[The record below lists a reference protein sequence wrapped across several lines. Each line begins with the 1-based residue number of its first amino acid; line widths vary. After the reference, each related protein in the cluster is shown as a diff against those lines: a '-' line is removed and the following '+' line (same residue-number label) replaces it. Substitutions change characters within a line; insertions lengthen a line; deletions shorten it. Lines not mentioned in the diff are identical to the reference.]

1 MLEAGLEFGPELALE
16 AGAAPGSS
24 SAGGEHA
31 VRVLTATAQARAPA
45 AVRGRTGTLF
55 CMTAMLPAGDNGAE
69 APGTRALDVGIAL
82 LTISLLLV
90 SFGGVVGASLEQGA
104 VLVLLI
110 VVFGFVYSF
119 GALNMPHWNTVGRF
133 VWLLGLTGVW
143 IVAMM
148 FTPVAVYWVF
158 TLFFLFMRSAD
169 NWIGIVGVL
178 LVLSIAVLM
187 QVPHGLTLGG
197 VMGPAVSAL
206 VVVMITYAFK
216 VIARVSAE
224 REALIQ
230 ELVDTQEALALKERE
245 AGVVQERQRLA
256 HEIHDTVAQ
265 SLSSIQMLLHAAERD
280 LMSTGLEREALAS
293 PLRRIE
299 VARHSASDNL
309 AETRAMIAALTPAP
323 LSETSLPEALERI
336 AGSFAQAGEMDITVD
351 VDGQPRQLPMRVEAG
366 LLRIAQGAVGNV
378 VKHSGASMARVT
390 LTFAP
395 DEVRLDV
402 VDNGQGFDVDA
413 LPERPSG
420 LGHLGLDAMRTR
432 ARELGGELII
442 ESAPSGSTALSIV
455 VPDGDTINRKI
466 EEEE

>member
-1 MLEAGLEFGPELALE
+1 MVSTVSAESGRPDRVAGLP
-16 AGAAPGSS
+16 
-24 SAGGEHA
+24 
-31 VRVLTATAQARAPA
+31 
-45 AVRGRTGTLF
+45 
-55 CMTAMLPAGDNGAE
+55 DN
-69 APGTRALDVGIAL
+69 RALDTGIAA
-82 LTISLLLV
+82 LTVALLLV
-90 SFGGVVGASLEQGA
+90 SLGGVFRMHISQA
-104 VLVLLI
+104 VTLVLLI
-110 VVFGFVYSF
+110 ITFGGIYSF
-119 GALNMPHWNTVGRF
+119 GALQMRRWNAIARVLWMLALTA
-133 VWLLGLTGVW
+133 VW
-143 IVAMM
+143 VAAM
-148 FTPVAVYWVF
+148 FLTPVAVYWVF
-158 TLFFLFMRSAD
+158 ILFFLFMRAF
-169 NWIGIVGVL
+169 NGWYGVVGVVGVL
-178 LVLSIAVLM
+178 AISILVQI
-187 QVPHGLTLGG
+187 PDGLTLGG
-197 VMGPAVSAL
+197 VMGPTVSAL
-206 VVVMITYAFK
+206 VVIMITYAFK

>member
-1 MLEAGLEFGPELALE
+1 MVSTVSAESGRPDRVAGLP
-16 AGAAPGSS
+16 
-24 SAGGEHA
+24 
-31 VRVLTATAQARAPA
+31 
-45 AVRGRTGTLF
+45 
-55 CMTAMLPAGDNGAE
+55 DN
-69 APGTRALDVGIAL
+69 RALDTGIAA
-82 LTISLLLV
+82 LTVALLLV
-90 SFGGVVGASLEQGA
+90 SLGGVFRMHISQA
-104 VLVLLI
+104 VTLVLLI
-110 VVFGFVYSF
+110 ITFGGIYSF
-119 GALNMPHWNTVGRF
+119 GALQMRRWNPIARVLWMLALTA
-133 VWLLGLTGVW
+133 VW
-143 IVAMM
+143 VAAM
-148 FTPVAVYWVF
+148 FLTPVAVYWVF
-158 TLFFLFMRSAD
+158 ILFFLFMRAF
-169 NWIGIVGVL
+169 NGWYGVVGVVGVL
-178 LVLSIAVLM
+178 AISILVQI
-187 QVPHGLTLGG
+187 PDGLTLGG
-197 VMGPAVSAL
+197 VMGPTVSAL
-206 VVVMITYAFK
+206 VVIMITYAFK

>member
-1 MLEAGLEFGPELALE
+1 MVSKLSAGNGAGLPD
-16 AGAAPGSS
+16 S
-24 SAGGEHA
+24 
-31 VRVLTATAQARAPA
+31 
-45 AVRGRTGTLF
+45 
-55 CMTAMLPAGDNGAE
+55 
-69 APGTRALDVGIAL
+69 RALDTGIAS
-82 LTISLLLV
+82 LTVALLLV
-90 SFGGVVGASLEQGA
+90 SLGGVFRMHLTQAVTLVALIVAFGG
-104 VLVLLI
+104 I
-110 VVFGFVYSF
+110 YSF
-119 GALNMPHWNTVGRF
+119 GAVQMRRWNAIARVLWTLALTA
-133 VWLLGLTGVW
+133 VW
-143 IVAMM
+143 VAAM
-148 FTPVAVYWVF
+148 FLTPVAVYWVF
-158 TLFFLFMRSAD
+158 ILFFLFMRAFD
-169 NWIGIVGVL
+169 GWFGIVGVAVVL
-178 LVLSIAVLM
+178 AISILVQA
-187 QVPHGLTLGG
+187 PDGLTLGG

-206 VVVMITYAFK
+206 VVIMITYAFK

-230 ELVDTQEALALKERE
+230 ELVDTQEALALTERE

-280 LMSTGLEREALAS
+280 LLGTGLERDALAS

-299 VARHSASDNL
+299 VARRSASDNL

-323 LSETSLPEALERI
+323 LTETSLPEALTRI
-336 AGSFAQAGEMDITVD
+336 GGSFAQAGEIEIAVD

-378 VKHSGASMARVT
+378 VKHSGATLARVT

-395 DEVRLDV
+395 DEVRLDI
-402 VDNGQGFDVDA
+402 VDNGQGFDVDV

-442 ESAPSGSTALSIV
+442 ESAPGGPTALSIA

>member
-1 MLEAGLEFGPELALE
+1 MVSTVSAESGRPDRVAGLP
-16 AGAAPGSS
+16 
-24 SAGGEHA
+24 
-31 VRVLTATAQARAPA
+31 
-45 AVRGRTGTLF
+45 
-55 CMTAMLPAGDNGAE
+55 DN
-69 APGTRALDVGIAL
+69 RALDTGIAA
-82 LTISLLLV
+82 LTVALLLV
-90 SFGGVVGASLEQGA
+90 SLGGVFRMHISQA
-104 VLVLLI
+104 VTLVLLI
-110 VVFGFVYSF
+110 ITFGGIYSF
-119 GALNMPHWNTVGRF
+119 GALQMRRWNAIARVLWMLALTA
-133 VWLLGLTGVW
+133 VW
-143 IVAMM
+143 VAAM
-148 FTPVAVYWVF
+148 FLTPVAVYWVF
-158 TLFFLFMRSAD
+158 ILFFLFMRAF
-169 NWIGIVGVL
+169 NGWYGVVGVVGVL
-178 LVLSIAVLM
+178 AISILVQI
-187 QVPHGLTLGG
+187 PDGLTLGG
-197 VMGPAVSAL
+197 VMGPTVSAL
-206 VVVMITYAFK
+206 VVIMITYAFK

-280 LMSTGLEREALAS
+280 LMSTGLEREELAS

-442 ESAPSGSTALSIV
+442 ESAPSGSTELSIV

>member
-1 MLEAGLEFGPELALE
+1 MVSTVSAESGRPDRVAGLP
-16 AGAAPGSS
+16 
-24 SAGGEHA
+24 
-31 VRVLTATAQARAPA
+31 
-45 AVRGRTGTLF
+45 
-55 CMTAMLPAGDNGAE
+55 DN
-69 APGTRALDVGIAL
+69 RALDTGIAA
-82 LTISLLLV
+82 LTVALLLV
-90 SFGGVVGASLEQGA
+90 SLGGVFRMHISQA
-104 VLVLLI
+104 VTLVLLI
-110 VVFGFVYSF
+110 ITFGGIYSF
-119 GALNMPHWNTVGRF
+119 GALQMRRWNAIARVLWMLALTA
-133 VWLLGLTGVW
+133 VW
-143 IVAMM
+143 VAAM
-148 FTPVAVYWVF
+148 FLTPVAVYWVF
-158 TLFFLFMRSAD
+158 ILFFLFMRAF
-169 NWIGIVGVL
+169 NGWYGVVGVVGVL
-178 LVLSIAVLM
+178 AISILVQI
-187 QVPHGLTLGG
+187 PDGLTLGG
-197 VMGPAVSAL
+197 VMGPTVSAL
-206 VVVMITYAFK
+206 VVIMITYAFK

-280 LMSTGLEREALAS
+280 LMSTGLEREELAS

>member
-1 MLEAGLEFGPELALE
+1 MRMVSTVSAESGRPDRVAGLP
-16 AGAAPGSS
+16 
-24 SAGGEHA
+24 
-31 VRVLTATAQARAPA
+31 
-45 AVRGRTGTLF
+45 
-55 CMTAMLPAGDNGAE
+55 DN
-69 APGTRALDVGIAL
+69 RALDTGIAA
-82 LTISLLLV
+82 LTVALLLV
-90 SFGGVVGASLEQGA
+90 SLGGVFRMHISQA
-104 VLVLLI
+104 VTLVLLI
-110 VVFGFVYSF
+110 ITFGGIYSF
-119 GALNMPHWNTVGRF
+119 GALQMRRWNAIARVLWMLALTA
-133 VWLLGLTGVW
+133 VW
-143 IVAMM
+143 VAAM
-148 FTPVAVYWVF
+148 FLTPVAVYWVF
-158 TLFFLFMRSAD
+158 ILFFLFMRAF
-169 NWIGIVGVL
+169 NGWYGVVGVVGVL
-178 LVLSIAVLM
+178 AISILVQI
-187 QVPHGLTLGG
+187 PDGLTLGG
-197 VMGPAVSAL
+197 VMGPTVSAL
-206 VVVMITYAFK
+206 VVIMITYAFK

-432 ARELGGELII
+432 AQELGGELII

>member
-1 MLEAGLEFGPELALE
+1 MVSTVSAESGRPDRVAGLP
-16 AGAAPGSS
+16 
-24 SAGGEHA
+24 
-31 VRVLTATAQARAPA
+31 
-45 AVRGRTGTLF
+45 
-55 CMTAMLPAGDNGAE
+55 DN
-69 APGTRALDVGIAL
+69 RALDTGIAA
-82 LTISLLLV
+82 LTVALLLV
-90 SFGGVVGASLEQGA
+90 SLGGVFRMHISQA
-104 VLVLLI
+104 VTLVLLI
-110 VVFGFVYSF
+110 ITFGGIYSF
-119 GALNMPHWNTVGRF
+119 GALQMRRWNAIARVLWMLALTA
-133 VWLLGLTGVW
+133 VW
-143 IVAMM
+143 VAAM
-148 FTPVAVYWVF
+148 FLTPVAVYWVF
-158 TLFFLFMRSAD
+158 ILFFLFMRAF
-169 NWIGIVGVL
+169 NGWYGVVGVVGVL
-178 LVLSIAVLM
+178 AISILVQI
-187 QVPHGLTLGG
+187 PDGLTLGG
-197 VMGPAVSAL
+197 VMGPTVSAL
-206 VVVMITYAFK
+206 VVIMITYAFK

-432 ARELGGELII
+432 AQELGGELII

>member
-1 MLEAGLEFGPELALE
+1 MVSTVSAGSGRPDRVAGLP
-16 AGAAPGSS
+16 
-24 SAGGEHA
+24 
-31 VRVLTATAQARAPA
+31 
-45 AVRGRTGTLF
+45 
-55 CMTAMLPAGDNGAE
+55 DN
-69 APGTRALDVGIAL
+69 RALDTGIAA
-82 LTISLLLV
+82 LTVALLLV
-90 SFGGVVGASLEQGA
+90 SLGGVFRMHISQA
-104 VLVLLI
+104 VTLVLLI
-110 VVFGFVYSF
+110 ITFGGIYSF
-119 GALNMPHWNTVGRF
+119 GALQMRRWNAIARVLWMLALAA
-133 VWLLGLTGVW
+133 VW
-143 IVAMM
+143 VAAM
-148 FTPVAVYWVF
+148 FLTPVAVYWVF
-158 TLFFLFMRSAD
+158 ILFFLFMRAF
-169 NWIGIVGVL
+169 NGWYGVVGVVGVL
-178 LVLSIAVLM
+178 AISILVQI
-187 QVPHGLTLGG
+187 PDGLTLGG
-197 VMGPAVSAL
+197 VMGPTVSAL
-206 VVVMITYAFK
+206 VVIMITYAFK

-280 LMSTGLEREALAS
+280 LMSTGLEREELAS

-351 VDGQPRQLPMRVEAG
+351 VDGEPRQLPMRVEAG

>member
-1 MLEAGLEFGPELALE
+1 MEARGTLLRMVSTVSAESGRPDRVAGLP
-16 AGAAPGSS
+16 
-24 SAGGEHA
+24 
-31 VRVLTATAQARAPA
+31 
-45 AVRGRTGTLF
+45 
-55 CMTAMLPAGDNGAE
+55 DN
-69 APGTRALDVGIAL
+69 RALDTGIAA
-82 LTISLLLV
+82 LTVALLLV
-90 SFGGVVGASLEQGA
+90 SLGGVFRMHISQA
-104 VLVLLI
+104 VTLVLLI
-110 VVFGFVYSF
+110 ITFGGIYSF
-119 GALNMPHWNTVGRF
+119 GALQMRRWNAIARVLWMLALTA
-133 VWLLGLTGVW
+133 VW
-143 IVAMM
+143 VAAM
-148 FTPVAVYWVF
+148 FLAPVAVYWVF
-158 TLFFLFMRSAD
+158 ILFFLFMRAF
-169 NWIGIVGVL
+169 NGWYGVVGVVGVL
-178 LVLSIAVLM
+178 AISILVQI
-187 QVPHGLTLGG
+187 PDGLTLGG
-197 VMGPAVSAL
+197 VMGPTVSAL
-206 VVVMITYAFK
+206 VVIMITYAFK

>member
-1 MLEAGLEFGPELALE
+1 MVSTVSAESGRPDRVAGLP
-16 AGAAPGSS
+16 
-24 SAGGEHA
+24 
-31 VRVLTATAQARAPA
+31 
-45 AVRGRTGTLF
+45 
-55 CMTAMLPAGDNGAE
+55 DN
-69 APGTRALDVGIAL
+69 RALDTGIAA
-82 LTISLLLV
+82 LTVALLLV
-90 SFGGVVGASLEQGA
+90 SLGGVFRMHISQA
-104 VLVLLI
+104 VTLVLLI
-110 VVFGFVYSF
+110 ITFGGIYSF
-119 GALNMPHWNTVGRF
+119 GALQMRRWNAIARVLWMLALTA
-133 VWLLGLTGVW
+133 VW
-143 IVAMM
+143 VAAM
-148 FTPVAVYWVF
+148 FLTPVAVYWVF
-158 TLFFLFMRSAD
+158 ILFFLFMRAF
-169 NWIGIVGVL
+169 NGWYGVVGVVGVL
-178 LVLSIAVLM
+178 AISILVQI
-187 QVPHGLTLGG
+187 PDGLTLGG
-197 VMGPAVSAL
+197 VMGPTVSAL
-206 VVVMITYAFK
+206 VVIMITYAFK

-280 LMSTGLEREALAS
+280 LMSTGLEREELAS

-366 LLRIAQGAVGNV
+366 LLRVAQGAVGNV

>member
-1 MLEAGLEFGPELALE
+1 MVSTVSAESGRPDRVAGLP
-16 AGAAPGSS
+16 
-24 SAGGEHA
+24 
-31 VRVLTATAQARAPA
+31 
-45 AVRGRTGTLF
+45 
-55 CMTAMLPAGDNGAE
+55 DN
-69 APGTRALDVGIAL
+69 RALDTGIAA
-82 LTISLLLV
+82 LTVALLLV
-90 SFGGVVGASLEQGA
+90 SLGGVFRMHISQA
-104 VLVLLI
+104 VTLVLLI
-110 VVFGFVYSF
+110 ITFGGIYSF
-119 GALNMPHWNTVGRF
+119 GALQMRRWNAIARVLWMLALTA
-133 VWLLGLTGVW
+133 VW
-143 IVAMM
+143 VAAM
-148 FTPVAVYWVF
+148 FLTPVAVYWVF
-158 TLFFLFMRSAD
+158 ILFFLFMRAF
-169 NWIGIVGVL
+169 NGWYGVVGVVGVL
-178 LVLSIAVLM
+178 AISILVQI
-187 QVPHGLTLGG
+187 PDGLTLGG
-197 VMGPAVSAL
+197 VMGPTVSAL
-206 VVVMITYAFK
+206 VVIMITYAFK

-280 LMSTGLEREALAS
+280 LMSSGLEREALAS

>member
-1 MLEAGLEFGPELALE
+1 MVSTVSAESGRPDRVAGLP
-16 AGAAPGSS
+16 
-24 SAGGEHA
+24 
-31 VRVLTATAQARAPA
+31 
-45 AVRGRTGTLF
+45 
-55 CMTAMLPAGDNGAE
+55 DN
-69 APGTRALDVGIAL
+69 RALDTGIAA
-82 LTISLLLV
+82 LTVALLLV
-90 SFGGVVGASLEQGA
+90 SLGGVFRMHISQA
-104 VLVLLI
+104 VTLVLLI
-110 VVFGFVYSF
+110 ITFGGIYSF
-119 GALNMPHWNTVGRF
+119 GALHLRRWNAIARVLWMFALTA
-133 VWLLGLTGVW
+133 VW
-143 IVAMM
+143 VAAM
-148 FTPVAVYWVF
+148 FLTPVAVYWVF
-158 TLFFLFMRSAD
+158 ILFFLFMRAF
-169 NWIGIVGVL
+169 NGWYGVVGVVGVL
-178 LVLSIAVLM
+178 AISILVQI
-187 QVPHGLTLGG
+187 PDGLTLGG
-197 VMGPAVSAL
+197 VMGPTVSAL
-206 VVVMITYAFK
+206 VVIMITYAFK

-280 LMSTGLEREALAS
+280 LMSTGLEREELAS

-402 VDNGQGFDVDA
+402 VDNGRGFDVDA